1 MQKGNQIVFLIGSAF
16 AVLGAIVTW
25 VLVEDVSRHL
35 DDEDQVWKE
44 YLEKH
49 GWEASWGD
57 RETKDPAK
65 ALQQPVEKT
74 S

>member
-1 MQKGNQIVFLIGSAF
+1 MQKGNQTVFLIGSAF

-25 VLVEDVSRHL
+25 VLVEDVSKNL
-35 DDEDQVWKE
+35 DDEDQIWKD
-44 YLEKH
+44 YLAKA

-57 RETKDPAK
+57 HETIDPIRAQK
-65 ALQQPVEKT
+65 QPVEKT